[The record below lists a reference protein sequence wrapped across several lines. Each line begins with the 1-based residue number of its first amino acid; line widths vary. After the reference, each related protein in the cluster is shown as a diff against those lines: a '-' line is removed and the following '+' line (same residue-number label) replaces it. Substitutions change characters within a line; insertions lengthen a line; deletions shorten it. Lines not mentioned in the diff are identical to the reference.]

1 MNEKKSPPTK
11 IFIKN
16 MVCRHCME
24 SVLGVFKRM
33 NLEVV
38 EIKLGEALVQ
48 VEQEAIDYPLLQKE
62 LNQQGFELLQDREL
76 QLVEKIKTAII
87 YMVHHADELPDVKNS
102 VFLSEKTGVSYAYLS
117 KLFSKHTHLTIEK
130 YIILQKI
137 ERAKELLSYGEL
149 NVSEIAYDLGYRSVQ
164 HLSNQF
170 KSVTG
175 MSVSQF
181 KKLEEKERKP
191 LSEL

>member
-1 MNEKKSPPTK
+1 
-11 IFIKN
+11 